1 MLDTAMMI
9 TAGNDRAAAV
19 VLHRTVTLD
28 GPRPQVTA
36 ARLRATAHGVY
47 EARVDGR
54 PASDSVLDPGWTAY
68 EWRLEVQEFDVTALV
83 RGPDGAPAGEEGQPP
98 AADRV
103 GLDVLL
109 GNGWW
114 RGDLG
119 FEGANANYGDETG
132 FIGELEITFADG
144 HVQSV
149 PTDTS
154 WSARTSE
161 VTENSLYHGQR
172 IDARL
177 RGTGEPLA
185 VRVTA
190 FDRSRLVPQ
199 VGPRA
204 TRHEVLRPQRI
215 WTSPQG
221 RTLVDFGQ
229 NLVGW
234 IRLRAGGPA
243 GTEIVVRHAEVLENG
258 ELGTR
263 PLRAAKATDTFVLSG
278 EDDLFE
284 PTLTFH
290 GFRYAEVTG
299 FPGELT
305 ADALEAVVVHSDMA
319 RTGTFVCSDDLVNQL
334 VANSVRSQQ
343 GNFLHVPT
351 DCPQRDERLG
361 WTGDIAAYAATASFQ
376 YDTSGFL
383 HRWLLDLAE
392 ETRHAGADG
401 VPHVVPD
408 VLKHGTFADPALF
421 EKWSGPTAIWGDAAV
436 WVPEALWEAY
446 GDRERLAAHY
456 PGMVLHLESVLP
468 RLSGN
473 GLWDKGFQFG
483 DWLDPDASPHEP
495 WAAKADPGVVATA
508 CLYRSAAFA
517 ARTARLIGET
527 AGAARWEELAH
538 RTKDAFRRH
547 YVEDGGRIR
556 SDCAT
561 VYALAICFGLLDD
574 ETRAAAG
581 DRLAEVVRDR
591 DHRVTTGFAG
601 TPFVTWAL
609 SETGHVDDAYRLLLE
624 KECPSWLY
632 PVTMGATTIWERW
645 DSMLP
650 DGTINPGEMTSF
662 NHYALGAVADWL
674 YKVVAGIRPA
684 EPGYARVRIAPTPGP
699 GLDWA
704 SAGLRTRYGR
714 VESGW
719 HRTESGFEIRAVI
732 PDGIEADVL
741 LPDGTTTAVTG
752 GEHTFRSGPR
762 A

>member
-1 MLDTAMMI
+1 MLDNATMI
-9 TAGNDRAAAV
+9 TAGTDRAAAV
-19 VLHRTVTLD
+19 VLHRTVALD
-28 GPRPQVTA
+28 APRSQVTA
-36 ARLRATAHGVY
+36 ARLRASAHGVY
-47 EARVDGR
+47 EARIDGR
-54 PASDSVLDPGWTAY
+54 PVSGSVLDPGWTSY
-68 EWRLEVQEFDVTALV
+68 EWRLEVQTYDVTHLLDNDNNN
-83 RGPDGAPAGEEGQPP
+83 GDDH
-98 AADRV
+98 DRHHTL
-103 GLDVLL
+103 GIHVLL

-119 FEGANANYGDETG
+119 FEGANANYGEEIG

-144 HVQSV
+144 HTQSV

-154 WSARTSE
+154 WSGRTSE
-161 VTENSLYHGQR
+161 VLENSLYNGER

-177 RGTGEPLA
+177 RGTGVPLE
-185 VRVTA
+185 VRETA
-190 FDRSRLVPQ
+190 FDRATLVARTGPQ
-199 VGPRA
+199 A
-204 TRHEVLRPQRI
+204 TRQEVLRPQRI

-234 IRLRAGGPA
+234 VRLRATGPA
-243 GTEIVVRHAEVLENG
+243 GTEIVVRHAEVLEDD

-278 EDDLFE
+278 GDDEFE

-299 FPGELT
+299 YPGRLT
-305 ADALEAVVVHSDMA
+305 EDALEAVVVHSDMA
-319 RTGTFVCSDDLVNQL
+319 RIGTFTCSHDLVNRL
-334 VANSVRSQQ
+334 VENSVWGQK

-392 ETRHAGADG
+392 ETRHAGPDG

-408 VLKHGTFADPALF
+408 VLKHGNFSDPALF
-421 EKWSGPTAIWGDAAV
+421 EKWNGPTAIWGDAAV
-436 WVPEALWEAY
+436 WVPQALWEAY
-446 GDRERLAAHY
+446 GDREQLAAHY

-468 RLSGN
+468 LLSEN

-495 WAAKADPGVVATA
+495 WAAKADAGVVATA
-508 CLYRSAAFA
+508 CLYRSASFA
-517 ARTARLIGET
+517 AETARLIGED
-527 AGAARWEELAH
+527 ADAARWEELAD
-538 RTKDAFRRH
+538 RTKEAFRQY

-574 ETRAAAG
+574 ATRAAAG
-581 DRLAEVVRDR
+581 RRLAEVVRDR
-591 DHRVTTGFAG
+591 DYRVTTGFAG

-624 KECPSWLY
+624 TECPSWLY
-632 PVTMGATTIWERW
+632 PVTKGATTIWERW

-650 DGTINPGEMTSF
+650 DGKINPGEMTSF

-674 YKVVAGIRPA
+674 YKVVAGIQPA
-684 EPGYARVRIAPTPGP
+684 APGYARLRIAPTPGP

-704 SAGLRTRYGR
+704 GATLRTPHGR
-714 VESGW
+714 VESHW
-719 HRTESGFEIRAVI
+719 RRTESGVEVRVVI
-732 PDGIEADVL
+732 PPGVEADVL
-741 LPDGTTTAVTG
+741 LPDGSTTTVTG
-752 GEHTFRSGPR
+752 GEHVFR
-762 A
+762 